1 MPQVLKAHTR
11 VFHIGIKETLTEVR
25 TRYWILKGR
34 LLVKRILRKC
44 LMCKR
49 FEERPTQLRNHLH
62 GQTFE
67 SKWIPH
73 LPLLELTLLG
83 GCM

>member
-34 LLVKRILRKC
+34 LLVKQILRKC
-44 LMCKR
+44 LMRK
-49 FEERPTQLRNHLH
+49 EV
-62 GQTFE
+62 
-67 SKWIPH
+67 
-73 LPLLELTLLG
+73 
-83 GCM
+83 